1 MDNLRGAEGDGA
13 GAAGRSLDT
22 PYCPVRP
29 AGPIDLHLDANEACA
44 SAVDMAGVWARLGP
58 DGARRYPNAASLE
71 RAIAEKH
78 GVSARRVLVT
88 AGGDEAIDRACRVFL
103 GAGLEIALPVPTFEM
118 IERYARRAGASVVAT
133 AWGSGRFPT
142 DAVLDSVG
150 ERTRMIAVVSPNNPT
165 GAVAAADDLERL
177 SRGAPGCVLLVDLA
191 YTEFADEDLTGAA
204 LALPNAVLIRTFSKA
219 FGLAGMRVG
228 YAVGSEERILSMRA
242 VAGPYPVS
250 GLSLAAAEDALARE
264 RTWIPRVVGRARAER
279 AGLSALLRELGASPA
294 ESQGNFVL
302 AEFKDAGW
310 VWRALA
316 GVGIAVR
323 GYAGHSLLD
332 RCLRITCPGD
342 EAAFAR
348 LARALRS
355 AMRPEAILFDLDHVN
370 QWAAGRERDGLAG
383 RSGPTAMEDAADG
396 RAVLGRLGRR
406 LKLGLMTRRPRRDA
420 ERELDRHG
428 LRDLVGA
435 LVSSEDAP
443 AAGAPA
449 VVMSRLGCEAAWMV
463 ARSPG
468 EVAAARAAGA
478 IPIGVTEGGEGRTG
492 VSGDLERAGAARVLR
507 GLSEIEGMI
516 P

>member
-1 MDNLRGAEGDGA
+1 MDKLREAEGDGA
-13 GAAGRSLDT
+13 VAAGRSLAK
-22 PYCPVRP
+22 PYSPVRP
-29 AGPIDLHLDANEACA
+29 AGPIDLHLDANEASA
-44 SAVDMAGVWARLGP
+44 SAVDMAAVWARLGA

-103 GAGLEIALPVPTFEM
+103 GAGLEIVLPVPTFEM
-118 IERYARRAGASVVAT
+118 IERYARGAGASVVST
-133 AWGSGRFPT
+133 AWRSGRFPT

-228 YAVGSEERILSMRA
+228 YAVGSEESIVSMRA

-279 AGLSALLRELGASPA
+279 AGLSALLRELGACPA

-323 GYAGHSLLD
+323 GYAGHALLD

-355 AMRPEAILFDLDHVN
+355 AMRPEAIIFDLDHVD
-370 QWAAGRERDGLAG
+370 QWAGE
-383 RSGPTAMEDAADG
+383 G

-406 LKLGLMTRRPRRDA
+406 LKLGLMTRRPRKDA
-420 ERELDRHG
+420 EWSLDRHG

-478 IPIGVTEGGEGRTG
+478 IPIGLAEGGEGRTDA
-492 VSGDLERAGAARVLR
+492 SGELERAGAARVLR
-507 GLSEIEGMI
+507 GLSEIEEMI